1 MFDST
6 KVIPAYLW
14 QQGSTASERIG
25 RIHDRLLEAYP
36 DVDRIAFALYDAQ
49 TDLLKTFINSTRRGE
64 AIHGYQYRLSDS
76 RSLSHIANSGECR
89 AIDDIQAAISADNQ
103 HSAWLLDQGY
113 QSSFTIPLYDNG
125 RFIGFL
131 FFDSSRLGAFDT
143 RKQRDMLLYAN
154 LVNMTL
160 SSELN
165 AVRIIQASALV
176 ARDFADLRDFE
187 TGSHLDR
194 MAAYSR
200 LIARFIADEEGLS
213 DEQIEHIALF
223 APLHDVGK
231 IGIPDRVLLKAGSLD
246 ADERSLMQ
254 THVEKGEKII
264 HKILGD
270 FGLSDV
276 PDSQI
281 MLNIVA
287 CHHEYLDGSGY
298 PRGLKGKAIPIEARI
313 VTVADIFDALSC
325 QRPYKEAWPLEACFT
340 ELDRMVA
347 AGKLEE
353 RCVAAL
359 KASQLEIEDIM
370 ARLHDAP

>member
-1 MFDST
+1 MFNSAMA
-6 KVIPAYLW
+6 IPAIWW
-14 QQGSTASERIG
+14 QQGSSASDRLA

-36 DVDRIAFALYDAQ
+36 EVDRIACALYDPN
-49 TDLLKTFINSTRRGE
+49 TDLLKTFINSTRKGE
-64 AIHGYQYRLSDS
+64 AIHGYQYRLKD
-76 RSLSHIANSGECR
+76 SLSLSELASAAECR
-89 AIDDIQAAISADNQ
+89 VIHNIHATVAPDNP
-103 HSAWLLDQGY
+103 HSVWLLQQGY

-231 IGIPDRVLLKAGSLD
+231 IGIPDRVLLKAGTLD
-246 ADERSLMQ
+246 ADERALMQ

-270 FGLSDV
+270 FGLSEV

-298 PRGLKGKAIPIEARI
+298 PRGLKSNAIPIEARI

-325 QRPYKEAWPLEACFT
+325 QRPYKAAWPLAACFD
-340 ELDRMVA
+340 ELERMVA
-347 AGKLEE
+347 AGKLEGC
-353 RCVAAL
+353 CVTAL
-359 KASQLEIEDIM
+359 KASRQEIEDIM
-370 ARLHDAP
+370 ARLRDAP